1 MCKVVRV
8 VCVSSL
14 SASLKRF
21 ANVKCAN
28 EALMMLEQLAKQCTL
43 KLPMLHA
50 SNSNGIL
57 GMLTAH
63 LMQLAR

>member
-1 MCKVVRV
+1 
-8 VCVSSL
+8 
-14 SASLKRF
+14 
-21 ANVKCAN
+21 
-28 EALMMLEQLAKQCTL
+28 MMLEQLAKQCTL